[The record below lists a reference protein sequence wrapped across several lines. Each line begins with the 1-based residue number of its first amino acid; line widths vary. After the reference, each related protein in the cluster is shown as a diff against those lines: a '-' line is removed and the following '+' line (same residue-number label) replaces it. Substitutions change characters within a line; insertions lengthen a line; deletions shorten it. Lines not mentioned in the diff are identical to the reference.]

1 MRLGTLIAALLA
13 ALLFI
18 VPATA
23 QQNPLTGKATTESGA
38 AKNPFTGKPTG
49 APPAR
54 GNAKAEAGASSG
66 WFSGA
71 VRWLFDQQ
79 RKANRAIATHMREI
93 RDGRTLGPLLF
104 GILLALVYGA
114 VHALGPGH
122 GKFVVVTYF
131 LAREAKIARGFLMG
145 LQIAVFH
152 VIAAIVAVYV
162 ARAAMRQ
169 IFGGEPAEIQAVR
182 IISYGLI
189 AIIGLFML
197 AQALRRVFGRKAG
210 HGHDHDHGAGCASC
224 AHAHGGQMTLLSLTV
239 GLVPCTGALLIM
251 LYALA
256 NDILLAGTILVAA
269 ISIGMAGTLAVL
281 GVASILFRRAV
292 ERGLARQSNSRAG
305 FTHGFEIVGGVLITA
320 VGSLLLAGVLW
331 GPSA

>member
-1 MRLGTLIAALLA
+1 MRLGALIAALLA
-13 ALLFI
+13 ALLF
-18 VPATA
+18 VYPATA
-23 QQNPLTGKATTESGA
+23 QQNPLTGKAPSESGA
-38 AKNPFTGKPTG
+38 AKNPFTSKPATG
-49 APPAR
+49 AQPKGGMPQL
-54 GNAKAEAGASSG
+54 EPESTG
-66 WFSGA
+66 WFSDA

-93 RDGRTLGPLLF
+93 RDGKTAGPLLF
-104 GILLALVYGA
+104 GILLALIYGA

-152 VIAAIVAVYV
+152 VIAAIVAVYA

-169 IFGGEPAEIQAVR
+169 IFGGEPAELQAVR

-197 AQALRRVFGRKAG
+197 VQALRRVLGKPAGHG
-210 HGHDHDHGAGCASC
+210 HGHDHEHGHAC
-224 AHAHGGQMTLLSLTV
+224 AHAHGGQITLLSLTV
-239 GLVPCTGALLIM
+239 GLVPCTGALLVM

-269 ISIGMAGTLAVL
+269 ISIGMAGTLAFL

-292 ERGLARQSNSRAG
+292 ERGLARRSKSRAR
-305 FTHGFEIVGGVLITA
+305 FAHGFEIVGGVAVTA
-320 VGSLLLAGVLW
+320 VGGLLLAGVLW